1 MLSCA
6 TAMATAA
13 DHERGLAGFHHTAWT
28 IREGAPADIWA
39 LAQAPDGFLWMG
51 TGSGLFRFDGVRFE
65 RREPPAGGQ
74 LSSNNIT
81 ALSIVS
87 EKETW
92 IGYYAGGA
100 SLMTPDRIVHYPPG
114 NGMPEGAVYRFARSR
129 DGTVWIATTYGLAR
143 FHDGRWQTIGQ
154 DWNYPWAHA
163 SWVLVDS
170 ADTVW
175 VHAGDTVVYA
185 KSGART
191 FERTGVAS
199 AMHAVLAEAP
209 DGRIWVSDSL
219 HGTRPVIPGAGGGA
233 DPKRKPAQGLDK
245 LQSKRMMFHR
255 DGSMWGTA
263 TPRGGIYHVS
273 LSMVETGR
281 SAEAGAS
288 GLETYSKRQGLTSD
302 MAVPVLED
310 SEGNV
315 WVGTNLGLNRFRR
328 NNIVALTEVS
338 DAAHL
343 GFGLAAGPGNSV
355 ALAGS
360 GKLFH
365 ADGRTTRV
373 AALDLPRI
381 VSAHESAGGVLW
393 LVGYDHLWRLQG
405 DQRRQIAL
413 PDNRSANDIHA
424 IGSDRTGVPWISL
437 TGEGVY
443 RYLDGAWAKMDA
455 LSGALPTVL
464 SADAGGGMWLGYAGS
479 RAVLLDGHGSH
490 HYGEREGLR
499 VGNITAINAG
509 PRHVV
514 VAGEKAIALRVAGK
528 FRSLAHNHRSE
539 FIGITGIVETPEGDL
554 WLNGSLGVVRIGM
567 AEFKRALAE
576 PGYEPAYSLFDAQNG
591 LPGIAVQSNP
601 VSTIVRAGNGL
612 LWFATN
618 QGAAWIDPA
627 RIHRNPWPPKV
638 SIRSLE
644 ADGTVH
650 VPGAPIRLKEHTTR
664 VEIDYTATSLTL
676 AERNRFRYRL
686 ENVDTDWQEAGTR
699 RQAFYTN
706 LRPGDYRF
714 RVIAANNDGV
724 WNEQGASLDFSI
736 APTFFQTQWF
746 VWLCVLAIAG
756 ALWLLYLLRLR
767 QLGQAIRT
775 RLHERHTERE
785 RIARELHDTLLQSIH
800 GLILRFQAVA
810 ETIPPPDPARQAME
824 SALERADQ
832 VLLEG
837 RDRVLDLRA
846 STQYSGHLPEAFSNV
861 AKELAQDRSAVFRVT
876 VRGVEQGVD
885 PLVRDEIFRI
895 GREALL
901 NAYHHADASN
911 IEVEIDYSH
920 EGMRLRFI
928 DDGRGVES
936 KVLERGKP
944 GHWGLAGMR
953 ERAERIGA
961 RLSIWSRA
969 GAGTEVE
976 LRIPA
981 AAAYRSRR
989 KTSRWAWLRGL
1000 LGHHE
1005 PK

>member
-1 MLSCA
+1 
-6 TAMATAA
+6 MAAEP
-13 DHERGLAGFHHTAWT
+13 DRGLAGFHHTAWT

-65 RREPPAGGQ
+65 RREPPAGGE

-81 ALSIVS
+81 ALSIVT
-87 EKETW
+87 EEETW

-100 SLMTPDRIVHYPPG
+100 SLMTSGRIVHYPPG

-143 FHDGRWQTIGQ
+143 FHGGRWQTVGK
-154 DWNYPWAHA
+154 DWNYSWAHA

-170 ADTVW
+170 NDTVW
-175 VHAGDTVVYA
+175 VHTGDTVVYA
-185 KSGART
+185 KSGAHA
-191 FERTGVAS
+191 FERTGVDS

-209 DGRIWVSDSL
+209 DGRIWVSDSVQ
-219 HGTRPVIPGAGGGA
+219 GTRPVTADVGGVAHRG
-233 DPKRKPAQGLDK
+233 RKLAQGLDT
-245 LQSKRMMFHR
+245 LQSKRMIFHR
-255 DGSMWGTA
+255 DGGMWGTQ
-263 TPRGGIYHVS
+263 TPRGGVYHVS
-273 LSMVETGR
+273 RPVVDIDLSD
-281 SAEAGAS
+281 AGTS

-310 SEGNV
+310 NEGNV

-328 NNIVALTEVS
+328 NNIVALAEVS
-338 DAAHL
+338 DTAHL
-343 GFGLAAGPGNSV
+343 GFGLAGGTGDFV

-373 AALDLPRI
+373 VAQDLPRI
-381 VSAHESAGGVLW
+381 VSAHESADGVLW
-393 LVGYDHLWRLQG
+393 LVGYDHLWRLYG
-405 DQRRQIAL
+405 NQRRQIAL
-413 PDNRSANDIHA
+413 PANRSSNDIHA
-424 IGSDRTGVPWISL
+424 MGSDRAGVPWISL
-437 TGEGVY
+437 TGDGIY
-443 RYLDGAWAKMDA
+443 RYFNDAWMKVDA
-455 LSGALPTVL
+455 LPGALPGVL
-464 SADAGGGMWLGYAGS
+464 SADSGGGMWLGYAGS
-479 RAVLLDGHGSH
+479 RVVLMDGRGSH
-490 HYGEREGLR
+490 RYGEPEGLR
-499 VGNITAINAG
+499 VGNVTAINAG
-509 PRHVV
+509 SRHVV
-514 VAGEKAIALRVAGK
+514 VAGEKGIAVRDSAR
-528 FRSLAHNHRSE
+528 FHSLAHHQRSE
-539 FIGITGIVETPEGDL
+539 FMGITGIVETSDGDL
-554 WLNGSLGVVRIGM
+554 WFNGSLGVVRIAM
-567 AEFKRALAE
+567 AELEQALAK
-576 PGYEPAYSLFDAQNG
+576 PGYEPAYTLFGAQNG

-618 QGAAWIDPA
+618 QGAAWIDPT
-627 RIHRNPWPPKV
+627 RIHRNLRPPNV
-638 SIRSLE
+638 SIRSVA
-644 ADGTVH
+644 ADGVLH
-650 VPGAPIRLKEHTTR
+650 VPKAPIRLKERTTR

-686 ENVDTDWQEAGTR
+686 DGVDTDWQEAGIR

-706 LRPGDYRF
+706 LRPGNYRF
-714 RVIAANNDGV
+714 RVIASNNDGV
-724 WNEQGASLDFSI
+724 WNQQGASLDFSI

-746 VWLCVLAIAG
+746 LWLCVLAVIG

-767 QLGQAIRT
+767 QLGQHIRT
-775 RLHERHTERE
+775 RLHERHMERE
-785 RIARELHDTLLQSIH
+785 RIARELHDTLLQSIQ

-810 ETIPPPDPARQAME
+810 ETIPPPDPVRAAME
-824 SALERADQ
+824 RALERADE

-846 STQYSGHLPEAFSNV
+846 STQHWGDLSKVFSKV
-861 AKELAQDRSAVFRVT
+861 AEEFGQDHPTVFRVAI
-876 VRGVEQGVD
+876 RGVEQVLD

-901 NAYHHADASN
+901 NSYHHADAGN

-920 EGMRLRFI
+920 DEMRLRFV
-928 DDGRGVES
+928 DDGRGVDAR
-936 KVLERGKP
+936 VLEQGGRP
-944 GHWGLAGMR
+944 GHWGFSGMR
-953 ERAERIGA
+953 ERAERIGG

-981 AAAYRSRR
+981 AAAYRSRQ
-989 KTSRWAWLRGL
+989 KASRWKWPRGL
-1000 LGHHE
+1000 FVRRE